1 MNTCRLR
8 RPTLTRTRFP
18 EPEDVEP
25 PGREAENLAL
35 AELKDRL
42 LREALTH
49 DSGEPLARL
58 VRLAAV
64 EAEAQ
69 AWLTSFPLLF
79 FPELFEEKTRTAQSY
94 VARQKS
100 LRR

>member
-1 MNTCRLR
+1 MNLKATM
-8 RPTLTRTRFP
+8 TRA
-18 EPEDVEP
+18 EP
-25 PGREAENLAL
+25 PTGRLGTASADAPARTTDSLAL
-35 AELKDRL
+35 ADLRNRL
-42 LREALTH
+42 LQEALNH
-49 DSGEPLARL
+49 APGEPLTRL

-79 FPELFEEKTRTAQSY
+79 FPGLFEEKARIAQSY
-94 VARQKS
+94 VARQRK

>member
-1 MNTCRLR
+1 LARARN
-8 RPTLTRTRFP
+8 PW
-18 EPEDVEP
+18 PEDVEP

-42 LREALTH
+42 LREALNH
-49 DSGEPLARL
+49 DAGEPLARL

-79 FPELFEEKTRTAQSY
+79 FPGLFEEKARTAQSY
-94 VARQKS
+94 VARQER